1 MGRAGLRGKLVE
13 AFKFAVYLSIPVG
26 VTIAS
31 IQPENLEWII
41 RNRQYVVYPKENKR
55 PPTVREPR
63 ARPENRRAPPD
74 NAPRASALRARTA
87 RPPLTPAP
95 LPLPPGR
102 RAQGDD
108 FYEHMRTMK
117 ESKSK

>member
-55 PPTVREPR
+55 PPTVREAR
-63 ARPENRRAPPD
+63 ARARETRTRRRTRRHVGPPR
-74 NAPRASALRARTA
+74 PHRAAAADAAAAAA
-87 RPPLTPAP
+87 RPPCA
-95 LPLPPGR
+95 GR
-102 RAQGDD
+102 
-108 FYEHMRTMK
+108 
-117 ESKSK
+117 

>member
-55 PPTVREPR
+55 PPTVREVR
-63 ARPENRRAPPD
+63 ARPGNTHAPPD
-74 NAPRASALRARTA
+74 EAPRRPSA
-87 RPPLTPAP
+87 PAP
-95 LPLPPGR
+95 RGR
-102 RAQGDD
+102 R
-108 FYEHMRTMK
+108 
-117 ESKSK
+117 